1 MGNLEMG
8 LELQLERHM
17 LIDIDFEN
25 LQDLQ
30 KIIV

>member
-17 LIDIDFEN
+17 LIDIEFEN